1 MNNTN
6 KNKRIKAVGFDFS
19 GVIELYPPG
28 RLLTTIAEL
37 FHIPLKKFQTEYFKQ
52 NHLTHV
58 QNQNFADVVIRVA
71 SAFSKDE
78 QTEEKIKNIIKERQ
92 NKSRLNTE
100 LISWFSVL
108 KQKGFKVGILSNYTT
123 DLSEKLKKEGIYNLL
138 DTVVVSSEIGFQKP
152 DAEAFAVLFE
162 RLGVLPEETIF
173 IDDASKSLEKAEE
186 IGYHPILFRDNE
198 QLKRDLQGFGIDL

>member
-1 MNNTN
+1 MPP
-6 KNKRIKAVGFDFS
+6 KIKAVGFDFS

-28 RLLTTIAEL
+28 RLLTTIADF
-37 FHIPLKKFQTEYFKQ
+37 FHIPLENFQTEYFKQ
-52 NHLTHV
+52 NHLSNIK
-58 QNQNFADVVIRVA
+58 NQNFADVIVKVA
-71 SAFSKDE
+71 SNFSDDS

-92 NKSRLNTE
+92 SKSRLNTE

-108 KQKGFKVGILSNYTT
+108 KQKNFKVGILSNYTT
-123 DLSEKLKKEGIYNLL
+123 DLSEKLKKEGIYDLL

-152 DAEAFAVLFE
+152 DTEAFSILFE

-198 QLKRDLQGFGIDL
+198 QLKRDLQGFGIEL

>member
-1 MNNTN
+1 MPP
-6 KNKRIKAVGFDFS
+6 KIKAVGFDFS

-28 RLLTTIAEL
+28 RLLTTIADF
-37 FHIPLKKFQTEYFKQ
+37 FHIPLENFQTEYFKQ
-52 NHLTHV
+52 NHLSNIK
-58 QNQNFADVVIRVA
+58 NQNFADVIVKVA
-71 SAFSKDE
+71 SNFSDDS

-92 NKSRLNTE
+92 SKSRLNTE

-108 KQKGFKVGILSNYTT
+108 KQKNFKVGILSNYTT
-123 DLSEKLKKEGIYNLL
+123 DLSEKLKKEGIYDLL

-152 DAEAFAVLFE
+152 DGEAFAVLFE

-186 IGYHPILFRDNE
+186 IGYHPILFKNNE
-198 QLKRDLQGFGIDL
+198 QLKQDLQAFGIQL